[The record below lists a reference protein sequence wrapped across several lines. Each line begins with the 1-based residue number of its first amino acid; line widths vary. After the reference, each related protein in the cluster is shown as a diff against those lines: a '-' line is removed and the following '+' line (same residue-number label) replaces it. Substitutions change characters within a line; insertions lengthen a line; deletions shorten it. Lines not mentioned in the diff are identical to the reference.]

1 MIPCNMPQHLGILN
15 IMKQNRTLFDDAPPV
30 KKGGGKGISNKKE
43 DTPLDRLKNLDDK
56 IVGAI
61 EKVKTLKEE
70 KSALG
75 LRIKE
80 LEAKLSDKD
89 HEIEKLQTEKTTI
102 KSQVES
108 LLNELDTLEV
118 V

>member
-1 MIPCNMPQHLGILN
+1 
-15 IMKQNRTLFDDAPPV
+15 MKQNRTLFDDA
-30 KKGGGKGISNKKE
+30 
-43 DTPLDRLKNLDDK
+43 TPLTKGKTERINNEKEVTPLERLKNLEDK
-56 IVGAI
+56 IAGAI

-70 KSALG
+70 KAALE

-89 HEIEKLQTEKTTI
+89 HEIEKLETEKTAI
-102 KSQVES
+102 KSQVEG

>member
-102 KSQVES
+102 KSQVEG

>member
-1 MIPCNMPQHLGILN
+1 
-15 IMKQNRTLFDDAPPV
+15 MKQNSNLFDDAPPV
-30 KKGGGKGISNKKE
+30 KKSGGKGISNKKE
-43 DTPLDRLKNLDDK
+43 VTPLDRLKNLEDK
-56 IVGAI
+56 ITGAI

-70 KSALG
+70 KAAFE

-89 HEIEKLQTEKTTI
+89 HEIEKLQTEKTAI
-102 KSQVES
+102 KSQVEG
-108 LLNELDTLEV
+108 LLNELDALEV

>member
-1 MIPCNMPQHLGILN
+1 
-15 IMKQNRTLFDDAPPV
+15 MKQNRTLFDDAPPRAAR
-30 KKGGGKGISNKKE
+30 GGKGISNKKE
-43 DTPLDRLKNLDDK
+43 VTPLDRLKNLEDK
-56 IVGAI
+56 ITGAI

-70 KSALG
+70 KTALE

-80 LEAKLSDKD
+80 LEARLSDKD
-89 HEIEKLQTEKTTI
+89 HDIEKLQAEKNAI
-102 KSQVES
+102 KSQVEG

>member
-1 MIPCNMPQHLGILN
+1 
-15 IMKQNRTLFDDAPPV
+15 MKQNRTLFDDAPPV
-30 KKGGGKGISNKKE
+30 KKGGENGINNKKE
-43 DTPLDRLKNLDDK
+43 VMPLERLKNLEDK
-56 IVGAI
+56 IAGAI

-70 KSALG
+70 KAAFE

-80 LEAKLSDKD
+80 LETKLSDKD
-89 HEIEKLQTEKTTI
+89 HEIEKLQTEKTAI
-102 KSQVES
+102 KSQVEG